1 MIRGFTASL
10 LLLFYITVDWNN
22 LGPVWLLRYDCGA
35 AEKKRRVWECGG
47 NTNEAWSVHSDR
59 RRRGKKMGEPPE
71 TTAPPPTHSRK
82 RRFPSAAKEMS
93 GSRLRSSPPL
103 HAVTQHVS
111 EAEPRADPL
120 PGGLWARHLTSTLL
134 LIYTRRQRLN
144 VTDSHLAQ
152 INTSTINTSSSSLSE
167 FYTWEISSD
176 IQSDSKPSCFLLN
189 NIS

>member
-10 LLLFYITVDWNN
+10 CFISPWTEIIWVPSGYWDTTV
-22 LGPVWLLRYDCGA
+22 GA

-82 RRFPSAAKEMS
+82 RRFPSAAKQMS

-111 EAEPRADPL
+111 EAGRDESRASGWPAARGPL
-120 PGGLWARHLTSTLL
+120 SKT
-134 LIYTRRQRLN
+134 
-144 VTDSHLAQ
+144 SHLHAAVH
-152 INTSTINTSSSSLSE
+152 LHPPSE
-167 FYTWEISSD
+167 IKCDWFTFGSD
-176 IQSDSKPSCFLLN
+176 
-189 NIS
+189 